1 MTNEK
6 FEMEKW
12 KILSALMDQTAADIH
27 PETIKALLGVH
38 KVAVELAEKSQTE
51 VGISGSVPIL

>member
-1 MTNEK
+1 
-6 FEMEKW
+6 MENAFC
-12 KILSALMDQTAADIH
+12 SYGPTAADIH

-51 VGISGSVPIL
+51 VGYFR